1 MLSGDF
7 VVFCIQGRMFIDIID
22 RGGYVFKL
30 IECFYVF
37 WCLCFLSVIFIG
49 SVVVS
54 DKEQKYV
61 VCVNFLISQL
71 EWIYFILCLFWG
83 LVFDQNGKIFVCLDN
98 NLVQVIFE
106 EGQLL

>member
-1 MLSGDF
+1 
-7 VVFCIQGRMFIDIID
+7 MFIDIID

-54 DKEQKYV
+54 DKE
-61 VCVNFLISQL
+61 
-71 EWIYFILCLFWG
+71 
-83 LVFDQNGKIFVCLDN
+83 
-98 NLVQVIFE
+98 
-106 EGQLL
+106 